1 MAIQNFIS
9 GGYYGKLGATIGQ
22 RWKNKRTVKAYAV
35 PKNPRTEKQQAN
47 RGKFAEGT
55 VNAQLG
61 QQLNA
66 KAFYWQS
73 TETTSWALRMKEALR
88 LLSLNTSGLSQIPII
103 PQNFNADI
111 NITKIVA
118 KKWNDDNSLT
128 CEINELNNQTIKTIR
143 ILGEQIDENNNILD
157 VQIFV
162 VKQNTEN
169 KNEITIQNATKEFF
183 TKWSKFSIVNTPTI
197 QGTDL
202 SIFGAEQT
210 IDFSAFDSKI
220 FDLTCTSV
228 TESETIFSVALQKYQ
243 KELTFI
249 FANDFVD
256 FEDVNFSFSI
266 SGVVSGEKQTLTF
279 ENVSFNNNNGKA
291 SVTVVNEVEL
301 LSQIFAYPSG
311 SEITIINFDA
321 TANGTK
327 YITETTVQEFPNNV
341 FERLY
346 DYNEITPTITTE
358 GGVKNIVYNLQLR
371 ASVISSN
378 GVNIKQASNIDL
390 QFDENEYTV
399 AGCSVIKNANN
410 IAEITTT
417 NYKANTINTE
427 LKFNMPNIIS
437 NGVEYSPAEDT
448 KEFVYSESAKNSQF
462 SIYNFTEIYDAGT
475 EYTEYEYDFT
485 NIAIN
490 TGISIDEFINLYNNK
505 IVTFP
510 ETVVKYIEDDT
521 VWGYSSQGKMF
532 VERKGTS
539 NTIIVKLGHFTNAN
553 GDIVPEYYYVDFD
566 SDLTYQPT
574 EEEIENS
581 SKLCKFVFVLNSK

>member
-35 PKNPRTEKQQAN
+35 PTNPRTEKQQAN

-103 PQNFNADI
+103 PESFNADI

-128 CEINELNNQTIKTIR
+128 CEITELNNQTIKTIR

-162 VKQNTEN
+162 VKQNVEN

-183 TKWSKFSIVNTPTI
+183 TKWSKFSIVNVPTI

-228 TESETIFSVALQKYQ
+228 TESETIFNVARQKYQ

-256 FEDVNFSFSI
+256 FESVNFSFSI

-291 SVTVVNEVEL
+291 SVTIVNEVNL

-311 SEITIINFDA
+311 SEITVINFNA
-321 TANGTK
+321 TAKDIK

-341 FERLY
+341 FERQ
-346 DYNEITPTITTE
+346 YNYNDITPTITSE
-358 GGVKNIVYNLQLR
+358 GLIKNIVYNLQLR
-371 ASVISSN
+371 SSVISSN

-390 QFDENEYTV
+390 QFNENEYTD
-399 AGCSVIKNANN
+399 AECSVVKNANN
-410 IAEITTT
+410 IAEIKTT
-417 NYKANTINTE
+417 NYKANTINTN
-427 LKFNMPNIIS
+427 LKFNLPNIIS
-437 NGVEYSPAEDT
+437 NSVEYKPTEDA
-448 KEFVYSESAKNSQF
+448 KEFDYSENAKNSQF
-462 SIYNFTEIYDAGT
+462 SINNFTEIYDAGI
-475 EYTEYEYDFT
+475 EFTEYEYDFT

-505 IVTFP
+505 TVTFP
-510 ETVVKYIEDDT
+510 PSRVKDLEETYI
-521 VWGYSSQGKMF
+521 WGNADHGEMF

-539 NTIIVKLGHFTNAN
+539 NTIIVKLGHFASSS
-553 GDIVPEYYYVDFD
+553 GERVPEDCYVEFNTN
-566 SDLTYQPT
+566 LTYQPT

-581 SKLCKFVFVLNSK
+581 SKLCKFVFIY